1 MFGRSGRHFGIFAVA
16 DCGLGE
22 KSSGWD
28 RRGGNWFDSETWD
41 CPWDC
46 SGEGGF
52 EHCGRRGGGINGGES
67 VGTFMYDVMI
77 VGGA

>member
-22 KSSGWD
+22 ESSGWD

-41 CPWDC
+41 C
-46 SGEGGF
+46 SGRAILSIVV
-52 EHCGRRGGGINGGES
+52 GRAGNQGGES

-77 VGGA
+77 VARA

>member
-22 KSSGWD
+22 ESSGWD

-41 CPWDC
+41 C
-46 SGEGGF
+46 SGEGDF
-52 EHCGRRGGGINGGES
+52 EHSSRKGGGIKGGES

-77 VGGA
+77 VARA